1 MYQPSPTSAAG
12 LYLEGVAVSVGYGDF
27 LDTTLQKNL
36 DHFDNFVVV
45 TSYDD
50 ALTQSVCARHGVTC
64 VQTDHHRDDGAA
76 FNKGLLIN
84 LGLAHLRHRGWIAHL
99 DADIALPDRIRWVL
113 SKSRLDADCIYGA
126 DRLEVVGRGTWRRLQ
141 EHGHFRRQYR
151 HKYLVGGPPLPL
163 GSRLLHNEY
172 GYCPIGYFQLWNSK
186 HARRR
191 YHDSQGSAEHSDV
204 LFALQWPARK
214 RLLLPGLFVYHL
226 QSERAPMRP
235 TGRAGRPNAGRFRNE
250 WISKKI

>member
-1 MYQPSPTSAAG
+1 M
-12 LYLEGVAVSVGYGDF
+12 
-27 LDTTLQKNL
+27 
-36 DHFDNFVVV
+36 
-45 TSYDD
+45 
-50 ALTQSVCARHGVTC
+50 TC

-84 LGLAHLRHRGWIAHL
+84 LGLAHLRNRGWIVHL

-126 DRLEVVGRGTWRRLQ
+126 DRLEVVGRPAWRRLQ
-141 EHGHFRRQYR
+141 DHPRFSRQY
-151 HKYLVGGPPLPL
+151 HYKYLVSGPPLPL

-172 GYCPIGYFQLWNSK
+172 GYCPIGYFQLWHSK

-214 RLLLPGLFVYHL
+214 RLLLPGMFVYHL
-226 QSERAPMRP
+226 QSERAPMAQ
-235 TGRAGRPNAGRFRNE
+235 TGRAGKPNAGRRPILRRKDKGTE
-250 WISKKI
+250 KSDERPKKRRWTKRI